1 MEKFSENYVRYRM
14 TVHELIEELRK
25 IPNQNLQV
33 EVSVEDNEFLTY
45 PIDEIKSEPGVVKLI
60 IPLVI

>member
-1 MEKFSENYVRYRM
+1 MKKFSENYVRYEM

-25 IPNQNLQV
+25 VPNQNLQV

-45 PIDEIKSEPGVVKLI
+45 PINEVKSEPGVVKLI
-60 IPLVI
+60 MPLIV

>member
-1 MEKFSENYVRYRM
+1 M
-14 TVHELIEELRK
+14 TVHELIEELRR

-33 EVSVEDNEFLTY
+33 EVLVEDNEFLTY
-45 PIDEIKSEPGVVKLI
+45 PIDEIKLEPGVVKLI

>member
-1 MEKFSENYVRYRM
+1 M
-14 TVHELIEELRK
+14 TVHELIEELRR

-45 PIDEIKSEPGVVKLI
+45 LIGEVKPEPEVVKLI

>member
-1 MEKFSENYVRYRM
+1 M

-45 PIDEIKSEPGVVKLI
+45 PIGEVKPEPEVVKLI

>member
-1 MEKFSENYVRYRM
+1 MEKFSENYVRYEM
-14 TVHELIEELRK
+14 TVHELIEELGK

-45 PIDEIKSEPGVVKLI
+45 PIHEVKSEPGVVKLI
-60 IPLVI
+60 MPLIV

>member
-1 MEKFSENYVRYRM
+1 MRYGM
-14 TVHELIEELRK
+14 TVHELIEELGK

-60 IPLVI
+60 MPLIV

>member
-1 MEKFSENYVRYRM
+1 M

-33 EVSVEDNEFLTY
+33 EVSVEDNDFLTY
-45 PIDEIKSEPGVVKLI
+45 PIDEVKPESGVVKLI

>member
-1 MEKFSENYVRYRM
+1 M

-33 EVSVEDNEFLTY
+33 EVSVEDNDFLTY
-45 PIDEIKSEPGVVKLI
+45 PINEVKSEPGVVKLI
-60 IPLVI
+60 MPLIV

>member
-1 MEKFSENYVRYRM
+1 MEKFSENYVRYGM

-45 PIDEIKSEPGVVKLI
+45 PIDEVKSEPGVVKII
-60 IPLVI
+60 IPLIV

>member
-1 MEKFSENYVRYRM
+1 M
-14 TVHELIEELRK
+14 TVHELIEELRR

>member
-1 MEKFSENYVRYRM
+1 ME
-14 TVHELIEELRK
+14 VHELIEELLK

-45 PIDEIKSEPGVVKLI
+45 PIDKVKSEPGVVKLI

>member
-1 MEKFSENYVRYRM
+1 M

-33 EVSVEDNEFLTY
+33 EVLVEDNEFLTY

-60 IPLVI
+60 MPLIV

>member
-1 MEKFSENYVRYRM
+1 MKKFSENYVRYRM
-14 TVHELIEELRK
+14 TVHELIKELGK

-45 PIDEIKSEPGVVKLI
+45 PIDEVKSEPGVVKLI
-60 IPLVI
+60 MPLIV

>member
-1 MEKFSENYVRYRM
+1 M
-14 TVHELIEELRK
+14 TVHELIEELGK

-45 PIDEIKSEPGVVKLI
+45 SIDEIKSEPGVVKII

>member
-1 MEKFSENYVRYRM
+1 M

-33 EVSVEDNEFLTY
+33 EVSVKDNEFLTY
-45 PIDEIKSEPGVVKLI
+45 PIDKIKPEPGIVKIIVPLI
-60 IPLVI
+60 V

>member
-1 MEKFSENYVRYRM
+1 M

-45 PIDEIKSEPGVVKLI
+45 PIDEVKPEPGVVKLI

>member
-1 MEKFSENYVRYRM
+1 MKNFSENYVRYEM

-45 PIDEIKSEPGVVKLI
+45 PIDEVKPEPGVVKLI
-60 IPLVI
+60 IPLIV

>member
-1 MEKFSENYVRYRM
+1 M
-14 TVHELIEELRK
+14 TVHELIEELGK

-33 EVSVEDNEFLTY
+33 EVSVEDNEFLIY

>member
-1 MEKFSENYVRYRM
+1 M

-45 PIDEIKSEPGVVKLI
+45 PIDEVKSEPGVVKLI

>member
-1 MEKFSENYVRYRM
+1 M

-45 PIDEIKSEPGVVKLI
+45 SIDEVKPEPGVVKIIVPLI
-60 IPLVI
+60 V

>member
-1 MEKFSENYVRYRM
+1 M

-45 PIDEIKSEPGVVKLI
+45 PIDEIKSEPGVVKII

>member
-1 MEKFSENYVRYRM
+1 M

-33 EVSVEDNEFLTY
+33 EVLVEDSEFLTY
-45 PIDEIKSEPGVVKLI
+45 PIDEIKPESGVVKIIVPLI
-60 IPLVI
+60 V

>member
-1 MEKFSENYVRYRM
+1 M

-45 PIDEIKSEPGVVKLI
+45 PIDEIKPELEVVKLI